1 VTDPSIIVPQSV
13 PAGPAMATEPQFRD
27 PAARW
32 PWWMLPAR
40 TVGRFQRR
48 IVAAAAGDA
57 LAINRHL
64 PAAARLAVPLL
75 VLTVAVVWTALHAT
89 GAFAYSLNNIEW
101 LRLRVDHAFS
111 EPSLLVILACV
122 IGALSPAAGVLL
134 VLAYGILDLG
144 VSTTVYGELSPM
156 PMALAGR
163 LVALWTLWLLVV
175 EIPIAGRMMAV
186 SIRRLAGSRVVVA
199 VIAAL
204 ATGGLTWVWTQAAP
218 VLLRPLYNW
227 ASLGTPGL
235 SAIQALQT
243 AGLVFACAAAAAAGV
258 RAFGAAPDE
267 LIDVRAILA
276 LPPRPVHR
284 RGVVIAQ
291 RLGGAAFLTV
301 ALGGLISGPLDAIV
315 LFVAFAGAGP
325 LAATIARRTPIGGV
339 VGSLPLVAQAVLAA
353 ALAFGASIVMV
364 GRIIPARVVSDY
376 FSVIAAIAVGWFLV
390 QLVISSRDAGAA
402 PRPAGPAA
410 LGATL
415 GLILLG
421 ISLLAPAVTLADNCA
436 SFADCWATAL
446 FAALAAAALPL
457 LLALDSTDW
466 LDRKLSDWGDE
477 RDRQGAK
484 DTHARDSG
492 VWNQGQSGAE
502 VPSVPGYEKG
512 KQS

>member
-1 VTDPSIIVPQSV
+1 MTDPSTIVPV
-13 PAGPAMATEPQFRD
+13 PVRRGPATEPRFRD

-48 IVAAAAGDA
+48 ILAAAAGDA
-57 LAINRHL
+57 LTINRHL
-64 PAAARLAVPLL
+64 PAVARLALPLL
-75 VLTVAVVWTALHAT
+75 VLAVAAAWAALHAT
-89 GAFAYSLNNIEW
+89 GAFAYSLPNIEW
-101 LRLRVDHAFS
+101 LRLRIDHAFS
-111 EPSLLVILACV
+111 DSSLLVILACV
-122 IGALSPAAGVLL
+122 IGALSPSAGVLL

-144 VSTTVYGELSPM
+144 VSTTVHGELSPM

-163 LVALWTLWLLVV
+163 LVALLTLWLLVV
-175 EIPIAGRMMAV
+175 EIPIAGRMLAM
-186 SIRRLAGSRVVVA
+186 SMRRLAGNRVVVA
-199 VIAAL
+199 IIVAL

-218 VLLRPLYNW
+218 VLLRPLYSW
-227 ASLGTPGL
+227 AWLAMTPAL

-243 AGLVFACAAAAAAGV
+243 AGLVFACVAAAASGV

-267 LIDVRAILA
+267 LIDVRAILV

-291 RLGGAAFLTV
+291 RLAGAAFLTV
-301 ALGGLISGPLDAIV
+301 VLGGLISGPLDAIV

-339 VGSLPLVAQAVLAA
+339 VGSLPLVAQALLAA
-353 ALAFGASIVMV
+353 ALAFGASFVMV
-364 GRIIPARVVSDY
+364 GRIIPPRVVSDY
-376 FSVIAAIAVGWFLV
+376 FSVIAAVAVGWFLV
-390 QLVISSRDAGAA
+390 QLVTSSRDAGAA
-402 PRPAGPAA
+402 PRPASPAT

-421 ISLLAPAVTLADNCA
+421 LSLLAPAVTLADNCA

-457 LLALDSTDW
+457 LLALNFSDW
-466 LDRKLSDWGDE
+466 LDRKLSEGDE
-477 RDRQGAK
+477 EWRARPHQRDA
-484 DTHARDSG
+484 G
-492 VWNQGQSGAE
+492 VWYQGPSGAE
-502 VPSVPGYEKG
+502 VPSTPAYEEG